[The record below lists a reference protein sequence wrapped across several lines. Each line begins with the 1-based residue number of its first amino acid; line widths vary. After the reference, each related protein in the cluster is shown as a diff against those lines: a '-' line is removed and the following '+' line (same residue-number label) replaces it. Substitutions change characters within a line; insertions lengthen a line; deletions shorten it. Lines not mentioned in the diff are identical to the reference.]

1 MTILSFIIYPEKW
14 FFPILLTLLT
24 VNFGILASILW
35 ADQNRSRMELIH
47 ADVSRGY
54 VENGI
59 PYKLLEG
66 NVHARQDTLEI
77 FCNRAIYSEV
87 EKILYLKGNIRMFRG
102 SDTLMANEARY
113 FEESQI
119 ALAEGNVQVFRPA
132 QEMRSN
138 YLEYH
143 YLNDQIRAR
152 GDLFLHDKD
161 NRIYITAESGEFIPD
176 KKYSYVREDSHLWR
190 IDSTAT
196 DTLHIYSHQ
205 MEYYFSD
212 FKRVVA
218 RDSVQIFQGN
228 LYAVCDSA
236 IYNLDEDIIYLKSR
250 PEANQENNQML
261 GEQMQLIL
269 ENRELREIHVTGNA
283 RAISTLDS
291 ILEKENRLEG
301 RELIMYI
308 ENRKLARILAISNA
322 RSFYYLKEKEE
333 DRGINVASADTIK
346 AFFVADELDSIAVIG
361 GAQGTYYP
369 EGYQGKIIP
378 E

>member
-1 MTILSFIIYPEKW
+1 
-14 FFPILLTLLT
+14 
-24 VNFGILASILW
+24 
-35 ADQNRSRMELIH
+35 MELIH

-87 EKILYLKGNIRMFRG
+87 EKILYLKGNIRMYRG
-102 SDTLMANEARY
+102 RDTLLAHEARY
-113 FEESQI
+113 FEDSQI
-119 ALAEGNVQVFRPA
+119 ALAEGDVQVFRPS
-132 QEMRSN
+132 QEMRSD

-143 YLNDQIRAR
+143 YVNDQIRAR
-152 GDLFLHDKD
+152 GDLFLHDMD
-161 NRIYITAESGEFIPD
+161 NRVYITGESGEFIPE
-176 KKYSYVREDSHLWR
+176 KKYSYVRKNSHLWR

-205 MEYYFSD
+205 LEYLFSD
-212 FKRVVA
+212 LKKAVA

-228 LYAVCDSA
+228 LSAKCDSA
-236 IYNLDEDIIYLKSR
+236 IYNVDEDIIYLKSN
-250 PEANQENNQML
+250 PEAVQENNQML
-261 GEQMQLIL
+261 GEQMQLVL
-269 ENRELREIHVTGNA
+269 ENRELREIHVTGDA

-322 RSFYYLKEKEE
+322 RSFYFLKEKAE

-346 AFFVADELDSIAVIG
+346 AFLVADELDSIAVIG
-361 GAQGTYYP
+361 GAQGTFYP
-369 EGYQGKIIP
+369 HDYQGKIIP

>member
-1 MTILSFIIYPEKW
+1 MTIFSLIIYPKKW
-14 FFPILLTLLT
+14 LFPVLFIIFT
-24 VNFGILASILW
+24 VNFGVISSILW

-102 SDTLMANEARY
+102 RDTLLANEARY

-119 ALAEGNVQVFRPA
+119 ALAEGNVQVYRPA
-132 QEMRSN
+132 QQMRSE

-143 YLNDQIRAR
+143 YITDQIRAT
-152 GDLFLHDKD
+152 GDVFLHDMD
-161 NRIYITAESGEFIPD
+161 NRVFITAENGEFIPD

-205 MEYYFSD
+205 MEYHFSD
-212 FKRVVA
+212 IKRAIA
-218 RDSVQIFQGN
+218 RDSVRIFQGN
-228 LYAVCDSA
+228 LNAVCDSA
-236 IYNLDEDIIYLKSR
+236 IYNVDEDIIFLKSR
-250 PEANQENNQML
+250 PEAIQENNQML
-261 GEQMQLIL
+261 GEQMELIL

-301 RELIMYI
+301 RKLIMYI
-308 ENRKLARILAISNA
+308 ENRKLTRILAVSNA
-322 RSFYYLKEKEE
+322 RSFYYLREKEE

-346 AFFVADELDSIAVIG
+346 AFLVADELDSIAVIG

-369 EGYQGKIIP
+369 EDYQGKIIP